1 MMQDSGHFNRSK
13 LEKSLDMLNSSIAIN
28 KSSLQPLNLLQLT
41 DDDRLKM
48 ERAGIEPAPIAQ
60 IDSESDMY
68 DEDEHPQPPSDA
80 PLKLETHHDDS
91 EHYKLNEYLP
101 LDLANLLIEREI
113 PLSYVRG
120 LLMVKDQKEIKS
132 IRRLKVERYL
142 EKRRNKTWNKKICY
156 NCRQRVAEER
166 LRIKGKFIKKRRA
179 MQILGLATP
188 ISTVEV
194 KRMLEELLQD
204 KTLKEIEDIIKKEE
218 PYD

>member
-1 MMQDSGHFNRSK
+1 
-13 LEKSLDMLNSSIAIN
+13 
-28 KSSLQPLNLLQLT
+28 
-41 DDDRLKM
+41 
-48 ERAGIEPAPIAQ
+48 
-60 IDSESDMY
+60 
-68 DEDEHPQPPSDA
+68 
-80 PLKLETHHDDS
+80 LKLETHQDDS

-132 IRRLKVERYL
+132 VRRLKVERYL

-194 KRMLEELLQD
+194 KRMLEELLND
-204 KTLKEIEDIIKKEE
+204 KTLKEIEEIIKKEE